1 MGSVLRINGTTRAER
16 EEIIA
21 RARAAITDNGGWIL
35 DAKLFSNVSI
45 NLSFEIPAS
54 RIESLRDALELIE
67 LHLSPSSLE
76 SIAQHRSDDPSG
88 DIAGSLQ
95 ITFIHDEPDLRI
107 QVPAIPG

>member
-1 MGSVLRINGTTRAER
+1 M
-16 EEIIA
+16 IA
-21 RARAAITDNGGWIL
+21 RARTAITDSGGWIL

-54 RIESLRDALELIE
+54 RIDSLRDALKLIE
-67 LHLSPSSLE
+67 LRLSISSLE
-76 SIAQHRSDDPSG
+76 SIAQHRSEEPSG

>member
-1 MGSVLRINGTTRAER
+1 M
-16 EEIIA
+16 IA
-21 RARAAITDNGGWIL
+21 RARSAITENGGWIL

-54 RIESLRDALELIE
+54 RIGSLRDALALIE
-67 LHLSPSSLE
+67 LHLTTSSLE
-76 SIAQHRSDDPSG
+76 SIAQHRSDES

-95 ITFIHDEPDLRI
+95 ITFIHNEPDIRI

>member
-1 MGSVLRINGTTRAER
+1 M
-16 EEIIA
+16 IA
-21 RARAAITDNGGWIL
+21 RARNAITDSGGWIL

-45 NLSFEIPAS
+45 NLCFEIPAS
-54 RIESLRDALELIE
+54 RMGSLLDALELIE

-76 SIAQHRSDDPSG
+76 SIAQHRSEEPSG

>member
-1 MGSVLRINGTTRAER
+1 VSPALRISGTTRSNRDEV
-16 EEIIA
+16 IA
-21 RARAAITDNGGWIL
+21 RARTVITDSGGWIL
-35 DAKLFSNVSI
+35 DVKLFSNVSI

-54 RIESLRDALELIE
+54 RIDSLRDALELIE
-67 LHLSPSSLE
+67 LHLSISSLE
-76 SIAQHRSDDPSG
+76 SIAQHRADEESG

>member
-1 MGSVLRINGTTRAER
+1 M
-16 EEIIA
+16 IA
-21 RARAAITDNGGWIL
+21 RARSAITDSGGWIL

-54 RIESLRDALELIE
+54 RIDSLLDALESIE

-76 SIAQHRSDDPSG
+76 SLAQHRSDQTSG

-107 QVPAIPG
+107 EVPAIPG

>member
-1 MGSVLRINGTTRAER
+1 M
-16 EEIIA
+16 IA
-21 RARAAITDNGGWIL
+21 RARTAITDSGGWIL

-54 RIESLRDALELIE
+54 RIDSLREALELSE
-67 LHLSPSSLE
+67 LHLSTSSVE
-76 SIAQHRSDDPSG
+76 SIAQHSSDEHSG

-95 ITFIHDEPDLRI
+95 ITFIHNEPDLRI